1 MRIALTGLPFSGKST
16 VFKALVG
23 KKIHTNSTAS
33 GAPRTKETLV
43 RGKIQLNLGTLEL
56 RDERL
61 EKLAR
66 ILNSEKITYPKLS
79 LVDLA
84 YSGGAGSKTIETG
97 HLREFDVLAVV
108 IAVFLRQD
116 PMKDLADI
124 EAELILGDMQLIQNR
139 IEKINKEKKAH
150 PGKVE
155 DPEIS
160 LLKRCERALEEE
172 TLVRDLKLTP
182 QELKMLAGFQLLT
195 LKPVIMVANISE
207 EQLSRKEWGDLE
219 KKAEAKNLKFLSL
232 CAKLEA
238 EIEELPE
245 QERLGFLKQYGLAG
259 LSRDRFIEICFQA
272 QEQILFFTV
281 VGKEARAWSIPRG
294 TTALGAAGCVHSDME
309 RGFIRAEV
317 INYRDFVECGSFAKA
332 KEKGLLRLESKEY
345 PVRDGDIINFKFS
358 V

>member
-1 MRIALTGLPFSGKST
+1 MDIALCGLPFSGKST
-16 VFKALVG
+16 VFKALAG
-23 KKIHTNSTAS
+23 KKTQPKTAAS
-33 GAPRTKETLV
+33 
-43 RGKIQLNLGTLEL
+43 GKIQLNLGTLEL

-61 EKLAR
+61 EKLAQ
-66 ILNSEKITYPKLS
+66 ILNSEKITYPKVM

-84 YSGGAGSKTIETG
+84 YSGGVSPKTIETS
-97 HLREFDVLAVV
+97 HLREFDALAVV
-108 IAVFLRQD
+108 IGVFLRQD
-116 PMKDLADI
+116 PLKDLANI
-124 EAELILGDMQLIQNR
+124 ESEFILGDMQLIQDR
-139 IEKINKEKKAH
+139 IEKINKEKKGH

-155 DPEIS
+155 DPELL
-160 LLKRCERALEEE
+160 LLKRCQKALEEE

-195 LKPVIMVANISE
+195 LKPVIMIANVSE
-207 EQLSRKEWGDLE
+207 EQLSRKEWVDLE

-245 QERLGFLKQYGLAG
+245 QERLGFLKQYELAA

-281 VGKEARAWSIPRG
+281 VGKEARAWPVLRG
-294 TTALGAAGCVHSDME
+294 ATALGAAGCVHSDME